1 MRVPRQINLELGAP
15 GAEPEALLPVV
26 LTVDGWTLR
35 ASHWPRT
42 KTATLTVTATTGDV
56 AVTVL
61 ALATDGMTEPP
72 HVAAA
77 VSLG

>member
-1 MRVPRQINLELGAP
+1 V
-15 GAEPEALLPVV
+15 
-26 LTVDGWTLR
+26 
-35 ASHWPRT
+35 
-42 KTATLTVTATTGDV
+42 TVTATTGDV

-72 HVAAA
+72 PVAAA